1 MKIDFAEKKIEITK
15 TFAHKASC
23 FGSGEYDALRA
34 ALNDLPDF
42 QVVVK
47 EPIIHRTYTKGLTY
61 EFMTQ
66 YISQSDVDGSLMEEF
81 QAMRWHGY
89 AITKRWFLNK
99 FPEINYNAA

>member
-23 FGSGEYDALRA
+23 FGTKEYEALRA
-34 ALNDLPDF
+34 AINDLPDF

-89 AITKRWFLNK
+89 FTVKRWFLMH
-99 FPEINYNAA
+99 FPELNDYAA

>member
-23 FGSGEYDALRA
+23 FGTKEYEALRA
-34 ALNDLPDF
+34 AINDLPDF
-42 QVVVK
+42 RVVIK
-47 EPIIHRTYTKGLTY
+47 ELIVRRTYTKGLTY

-66 YISQSDVDGSLMEEF
+66 YIFQSDVDGSLMEEF

-89 AITKRWFLNK
+89 AITKHWFLNK
-99 FPEINYNAA
+99 FPEINCNAA